1 MRASLFFLT
10 VFISSLA
17 LPLQSLA
24 LSSDKDQ
31 PINIE
36 ADQLEIDDSRHI
48 SIYRGNVDMRQG
60 SLHIRADRI
69 DFFFTADNDLI
80 RLEIQGEPA
89 TFKQLNDKQQP
100 MQGSALNMVYF
111 ENESLLK
118 LNGQARFQSNED
130 TIESETITIN
140 TESNALEAGNG
151 EKKGRV
157 RMLIQPQNNNKQ

>member
-1 MRASLFFLT
+1 MQASLYILA
-10 VFISSLA
+10 VFIGFLM
-17 LPLQSLA
+17 LPMQLFA

-36 ADQLEIDDSRHI
+36 ADQLEIDDSKHI

-60 SLHIRADRI
+60 SLHIRANRI
-69 DFFFTADNDLI
+69 DFFFTEDNDLI
-80 RLEIQGEPA
+80 RLEIQGKPA
-89 TFKQLNDKQQP
+89 TFNQLNDKQEP

-157 RMLIQPQNNNKQ
+157 RMLIQPQNNNRK